1 MSLSSLLVLNTKS
14 EGETHEIGKAL
25 GAVAYGGLTLA
36 FSGGLGMGKTK
47 FIQGIGNALGIKR
60 IKSPTFIIVDEHES
74 NPPLIHADLYRL
86 ENSSDIE
93 SLDLERYIDE
103 GCLLAV
109 EWAEY
114 WKEQPKD
121 NIIKINFE
129 KTDENSRKITFNA
142 FGERALNVLDCI
154 KQRNGE
160 TIC

>member
-1 MSLSSLLVLNTKS
+1 MSLNSSLFIITNS
-14 EGETHEIGKAL
+14 EAETQEL
-25 GAVAYGGLTLA
+25 GRQLGTAAYAGLTLA

-47 FIQGIGNALGIKR
+47 FIHGIGNALGIKR

-93 SLDLERYIDE
+93 SLDLERYIEE

-121 NIIKINFE
+121 NIIKIIFE
-129 KTDENSRKITFNA
+129 KTDENSRKITFEA
-142 FGERALNVLDCI
+142 VGERAIKLLACI

>member
-14 EGETHEIGKAL
+14 EDKTREIGKAL

-47 FIQGIGNALGIKR
+47 FIQGIGDALGIKK

-86 ENSSDIE
+86 ENAKDIE

-103 GCLLAV
+103 GCLLAI

-114 WKEQPKD
+114 WTNPPKTD
-121 NIIKINFE
+121 VIKIAFE
-129 KTDENSRKITFNA
+129 KMDENSRKITFEA
-142 FGERALNVLDCI
+142 VGEKAVEVIKKIAHVLD
-154 KQRNGE
+154 E
-160 TIC
+160 